1 MKLTEV
7 IILVLQILL
16 ILFKERTDPKQKFAR
31 QLEEIVDDWL
41 WKVEKFREA
50 VAEEDAAGV
59 KRGLVA
65 IRRSKLRHTGSGSRD

>member
-1 MKLTEV
+1 MKLTE
-7 IILVLQILL
+7 IILLALQILL

-50 VAEEDAAGV
+50 VAQEDAAGV

-65 IRRSKLRHTGSGSRD
+65 IRRSKLRRSGDSS